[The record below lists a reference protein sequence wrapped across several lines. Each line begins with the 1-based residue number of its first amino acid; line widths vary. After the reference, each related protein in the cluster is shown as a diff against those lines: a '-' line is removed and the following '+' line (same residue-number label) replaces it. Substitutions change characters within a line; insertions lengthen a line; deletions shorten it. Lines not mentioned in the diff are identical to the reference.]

1 MTAQSIPMNDEELR
15 RYDLRVAMFKR
26 RGASS
31 EQAEQ
36 VATTCLERERDIGW
50 RDMHSCLE
58 CKHYQHG
65 DRCAVQPCG
74 ALQKT
79 LFHRCH
85 RFEWQVPKQEK
96 QA

>member
-15 RYDLRVAMFKR
+15 RYDMRVAMFKR

-36 VATTCLERERDIGW
+36 IATSCLERERDIGW
-50 RDMHSCLE
+50 RDLHSCLE
-58 CKHYQHG
+58 CKHYQRG

-85 RFEWQVPKQEK
+85 RFEWQVPKQE
-96 QA
+96 QM